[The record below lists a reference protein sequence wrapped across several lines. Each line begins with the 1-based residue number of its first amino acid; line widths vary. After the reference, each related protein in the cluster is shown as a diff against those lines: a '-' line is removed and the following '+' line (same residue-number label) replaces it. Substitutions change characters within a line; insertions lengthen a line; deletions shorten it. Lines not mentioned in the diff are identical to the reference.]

1 MKLLFFIYL
10 FGITYYKL
18 VQLVLLY
25 NIRSRSN
32 FTHFYK
38 PNKYK
43 QNMGG
48 YLTQKMRQKEEKKS
62 EKVEHKRDVSGS
74 VFSNLNLILQSQGEG
89 DSFHYR
95 FHR

>member
-1 MKLLFFIYL
+1 
-10 FGITYYKL
+10 
-18 VQLVLLY
+18 
-25 NIRSRSN
+25 
-32 FTHFYK
+32 
-38 PNKYK
+38 
-43 QNMGG
+43 MGG
-48 YLTQKMRQKEEKKS
+48 YLTQKMRQRGKKS

>member
-1 MKLLFFIYL
+1 MKNMKLLFFIYL

-38 PNKYK
+38 TNKYK

-48 YLTQKMRQKEEKKS
+48 YLTQKMRQKEGKNQKKLNIR
-62 EKVEHKRDVSGS
+62 EMFQGQ
-74 VFSNLNLILQSQGEG
+74 FSQI
-89 DSFHYR
+89 
-95 FHR
+95 